1 VTDRDP
7 DARASTPLG
16 GHWQNPIEVDETY
29 IGGKA
34 RNKHLSQRK
43 QAEKK
48 SRYWNSAINDASR
61 HERDGI
67 SKIP

>member
-1 VTDRDP
+1 
-7 DARASTPLG
+7 LG